1 MKVVE
6 QVPADSRQL
15 VEPSDPG
22 PVMLNVTVPVGVTG
36 VPGEVS
42 ETLAEQVHWTF
53 TRTGVVHVTIMLV
66 ER

>member
-1 MKVVE
+1 VKVVE

-22 PVMLNVTVPVGVTG
+22 PVMLNVNVPVGVTG

-42 ETLAEQVHWTF
+42 ETLAEQVDGTF
-53 TRTGVVHVTIMLV
+53 TRTGVVHARAILV

>member
-6 QVPADSRQL
+6 QVPAESRQL
-15 VEPSDPG
+15 AELSDPE
-22 PVMLNVTVPVGVTG
+22 PVMLNVIVPVGVTG

-42 ETLAEQVHWTF
+42 DTLAAHVDGTL
-53 TRTGVVHVTIMLV
+53 TSTGVVHVTVTLV

>member
-6 QVPADSRQL
+6 QVPAVSRQL
-15 VEPSDPG
+15 VDPSDPA
-22 PVMLNVTVPVGVTG
+22 PVVLNVTVPVGVTA

-42 ETLAEQVHWTF
+42 ETLAEQVDGTF
-53 TRTGVVHVTIMLV
+53 TRTGVVHVTVMLV

>member
-6 QVPADSRQL
+6 QVPVDSRQL

-36 VPGEVS
+36 IPEEAS
-42 ETLAEQVHWTF
+42 ETLAEQVDWTF
-53 TRTGVVHVTIMLV
+53 TRMGVVHVTVMLV

>member
-1 MKVVE
+1 VKVVE
-6 QVPADSRQL
+6 QVPVDSRQL

-42 ETLAEQVHWTF
+42 ETLAEQVDWTF

>member
-6 QVPADSRQL
+6 QVPVDSRQL

-42 ETLAEQVHWTF
+42 ETLAKQVDWTF

>member
-15 VEPSDPG
+15 VEPSVPG
-22 PVMLNVTVPVGVTG
+22 PVEPNVTVPVGVSE

-42 ETLAEQVHWTF
+42 ERRAEQVDGTF
-53 TRTGVVHVTIMLV
+53 TRTGVVHVTVTLV